1 MIKNPYIL
9 MSKSKLYVCASR
21 FEGFGNAILEALY
34 LGLPIISTPCHNG
47 TNEII
52 KNVKYCKILNNF
64 NEINLAKA
72 IDEKLLENSKQP
84 RKVQLD
90 SFNLRNI
97 TNEYEKII

>member
-1 MIKNPYIL
+1 

-72 IDEKLLENSKQP
+72 IDEKLLENSNKY

-90 SFNLRNI
+90 SFNLEILLMNM
-97 TNEYEKII
+97 KK